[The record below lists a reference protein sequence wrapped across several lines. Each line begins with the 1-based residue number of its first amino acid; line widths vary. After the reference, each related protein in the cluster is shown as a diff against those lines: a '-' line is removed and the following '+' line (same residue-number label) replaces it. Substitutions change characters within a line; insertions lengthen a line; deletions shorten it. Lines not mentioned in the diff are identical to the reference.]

1 MPDPMRY
8 LLSVFTALL
17 ISVISACASL
27 PTQKAPTPIEP
38 EVVALTPAPGLSP
51 KERLRRSLEL
61 LDEGD
66 DAQARVEILAY
77 LDRIPNSQV
86 AANLLLQ
93 IDTASEVYYPAA
105 YQEVILKPGQSLSNV
120 AKVYL
125 GNAYE
130 FFGLAKYNDI
140 SRPRQVVPGQVI
152 RVPLTPEAL
161 EAFEQE
167 IVKGDAP
174 EVDAETAVEALAEDS
189 TVEEELEVA
198 EQLEEIQASGAK
210 PVSLELEGE
219 AGMADAEPME
229 VAVDRAQLDAMHR
242 QAINAYRA
250 QDLDT
255 AIELWDQILGMD
267 SAYESARLYRSQAQ
281 ALKKR
286 LQSLQ

>member
-1 MPDPMRY
+1 MSDPMRY
-8 LLSVFTALL
+8 LLTIFTALL

-27 PTQKAPTPIEP
+27 PTQQAPAPAEP
-38 EVVALTPAPGLSP
+38 EVEALTPTPGLTP

-66 DAQARVEILAY
+66 EAQARVEILAY
-77 LDRIPNSQV
+77 LERIPNSQV

-140 SRPRQVVPGQVI
+140 SRPRRVVPGQVI

-161 EAFEQE
+161 AAFEQE
-167 IVKGDAP
+167 IVEGDAP

-189 TVEEELEVA
+189 TVEEELEDA
-198 EQLEEIQASGAK
+198 EKLEEIQASGTA
-210 PVSLELEGE
+210 PMNPELEGE
-219 AGMADAEPME
+219 AATTDEDPQE
-229 VAVDRAQLDAMHR
+229 VAVDRAQLDVMHR

-255 AIELWDQILGMD
+255 AIELWDQILGLD
-267 SAYESARLYRSQAQ
+267 AEYESARLYRSQAQ

-286 LQSLQ
+286 LQSLR

>member
-1 MPDPMRY
+1 MPDLVR
-8 LLSVFTALL
+8 FLL
-17 ISVISACASL
+17 ITLIASLSACAAM
-27 PTQKAPTPIEP
+27 PAKEAPPPVEA

-51 KERLRRSLEL
+51 KERLRRALEL
-61 LDEGD
+61 LGGGDEE
-66 DAQARVEILAY
+66 QARVEILAY
-77 LDRIPNSQV
+77 LERIPNSQV

-93 IDTASEVYYPAA
+93 IDTASDVYYPAE

-140 SRPRQVVPGQVI
+140 VHPGRVVPGQVI

-161 EAFEQE
+161 DAFEQE

-174 EVDAETAVEALAEDS
+174 EVDSETAVEALADDMS
-189 TVEEELEVA
+189 VEEELEDA
-198 EQLEEIQASGAK
+198 EKLEEIQASTASPMAPQLAGQQEARLEE
-210 PVSLELEGE
+210 VS
-219 AGMADAEPME
+219 APA
-229 VAVDRAQLDAMHR
+229 VAPQQLDAIHR

-250 QDLDT
+250 QDLDA
-255 AIELWDQILGMD
+255 AIELWDQILTLD
-267 SAYESARLYRSQAQ
+267 PTYESARLYRSQAQ